1 MTSNENH
8 TSTDAADETSDSL
21 DPTLGEDE
29 LLALLKRSHL
39 AAVTLE
45 KIAKSPASKSR
56 KITLALI
63 GQPKTPRHIAL
74 SLLRNL
80 FTFDL
85 MSVGVMPAL
94 AADIKIASE
103 ESLINRLEKLSIG
116 EKLSLARRASARVVS
131 ALINESDAR
140 VVNMALENPRITE
153 AMVVKSLVRF
163 NSSELLAQTVRL
175 HPKWS
180 IRPEI
185 QTALQRRAD
194 RISHHKAPGKTAA
207 KPDS

>member
-1 MTSNENH
+1 MTSNEDH
-8 TSTDAADETSDSL
+8 TSTDAAEQTSDGL

-29 LLALLKRSHL
+29 VLAMLKRGHL
-39 AAVTLE
+39 AAATLE
-45 KIAKSPASKSR
+45 SIARSPASKSR

-63 GQPKTPRHIAL
+63 GQPRTPRHIAL

-85 MSVGVMPAL
+85 MSVGVMPTV

-163 NSSELLAQTVRL
+163 NSSELLAETVRL

-180 IRPEI
+180 IGPEI
-185 QTALQRRAD
+185 QAALQRRAD
-194 RISHHKAPGKTAA
+194 RISRNHPPGQTAA
-207 KPDS
+207 KSDG